1 MTGVSDLPLI
11 AAPVSVWDK
20 SQKWSGAG
28 VFDSGNSAWDDLV
41 DDGDF
46 SALTV
51 GVDVLSVGLDLL
63 SIALNPFGELVK
75 AGVGWV
81 LEHVAFL
88 REPLELLTGD
98 HRAIQAVA
106 QTWDNVGKRLVSTAD
121 KYEQAMSTVAGWT
134 GDAAQSYRAAAS
146 EYIQGLRALAGHADN
161 TSQGVAIA
169 GVVVATERAIVFDM
183 ISSFVSRVIT
193 EALIAAASSVVTL
206 GGSVAAFLTS
216 VSVDATLLATRLAKR
231 LAKLLTV
238 IKRFAK
244 KFDEL
249 GAASKKVSKALEGK
263 SQSIHNWADKLQRS
277 NLRTKRDLLPEG
289 SGALRYT
296 RYVDRAATG
305 IGGTIADN
313 RGIFTGKEGAKAT
326 KDNADEL
333 ADG

>member
-1 MTGVSDLPLI
+1 MADNPLI
-11 AAPVSVWDK
+11 AAPQSVFEGTQWFA
-20 SQKWSGAG
+20 GAG
-28 VFDSGNSAWDDLV
+28 GIDSGVGIFKDLV
-41 DDGDF
+41 LDHDF

-51 GVDVLSVGLDLL
+51 GVDSLAFGLDVLSAV
-63 SIALNPFGELVK
+63 LNPFGELVK

-98 HRAIQAVA
+98 HRAILAVS
-106 QTWDNVGKRLVSTAD
+106 QTWDKIGKKLTETAGQ
-121 KYEQAMSTVAGWT
+121 YEHAMSTVAGWT
-134 GDAAQSYRAAAS
+134 GDAAQSYRAAAA
-146 EYIQGLRALAGHADN
+146 EYIQGLRALAGHADS

-169 GVVVATERAIVFDM
+169 GVVVATERAIIFDI

-249 GAASKKVSKALEGK
+249 SAASKNVSKALEGK
-263 SQSIHNWADKLQRS
+263 SQSIHNWADRLERS
-277 NLRTKRDLLPEG
+277 NVRTKRDLLPEG
-289 SGALRYT
+289 SKALTYT
-296 RYVDRAATG
+296 RYADGATTG

-313 RGIFTGKEGAKAT
+313 RPLFTGKEGAKAG
-326 KDNADEL
+326 KENRKEL
-333 ADG
+333 GDG